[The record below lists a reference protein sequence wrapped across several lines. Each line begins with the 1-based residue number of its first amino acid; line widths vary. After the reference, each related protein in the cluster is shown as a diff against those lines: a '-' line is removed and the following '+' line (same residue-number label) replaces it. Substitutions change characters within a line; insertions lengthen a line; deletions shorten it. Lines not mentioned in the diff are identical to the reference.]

1 MDTRYAY
8 AHKSLDL
15 KGSTPDENLSL
26 KMRNIPFGLLEASCY
41 QDALNHLGSTYR
53 IRTIERPE
61 FEVEYDRDKK
71 WEVVRKVFMEA
82 DKKLERKKEND

>member
-41 QDALNHLGSTYR
+41 QDALNHLGTTYR
-53 IRTIERPE
+53 IKTVKGEDL
-61 FEVEYDRDKK
+61 FVLDRDER
-71 WEVVRKVFMEA
+71 WEVVRKVFIEA
-82 DKKLERKKEND
+82 DEKRKKCKKTG